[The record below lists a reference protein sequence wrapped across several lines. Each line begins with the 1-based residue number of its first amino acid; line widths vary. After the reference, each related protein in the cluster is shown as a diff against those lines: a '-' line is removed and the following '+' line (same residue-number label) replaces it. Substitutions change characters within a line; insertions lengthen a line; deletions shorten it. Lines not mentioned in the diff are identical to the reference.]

1 MKITLERKPDY
12 FPNLLIRVD
21 VPCCTYYG
29 ILSEY
34 ELDEMIKR
42 FKDFV
47 ENEAVLSSCV
57 NVKRVNA

>member
-1 MKITLERKPDY
+1 MKITLERNADY
-12 FPNLLIRVD
+12 FPNLLIKVD

-34 ELDEMIKR
+34 ELDEMIGQ
-42 FKDFV
+42 FKNFL

-57 NVKRVNA
+57 NVNRVNA

>member
-1 MKITLERKPDY
+1 MKITLERNSDY

-29 ILSEY
+29 ILSKD
-34 ELDEMIKR
+34 ELEGMISQ

-57 NVKRVNA
+57 SVNRVNA

>member
-1 MKITLERKPDY
+1 MKITLERNSDY

-29 ILSEY
+29 IVSKD
-34 ELDEMIKR
+34 ELDGMISQ
-42 FKDFV
+42 FKDFL
-47 ENEAVLSSCV
+47 ENEEVLSSCV